1 MKNKMKRCIGMIMML
16 LIVGGFT
23 YTTPCFAASAEVT
36 ISSDKAEVAVDEY
49 VYVYLTITADSLFG
63 DFEANLTYDD
73 NVMEYQSG
81 ASVITGSSGFL
92 KISDMGIT
100 EGSSTRKYTLKFKA
114 IEVGSSEVSF
124 SGRAMVYDFDA
135 GNEMS
140 VSSNVLVLNVKAPET
155 ASGNASLQSLK
166 INPSELSPVFDKSIF
181 EYKVAVGYETEQLIV
196 NALPE
201 DEKATVSI
209 TGNNQ
214 LAEGDNKIVVTVS
227 AENGTKLEYT
237 INLFRDYAPSETVTP
252 GAEIT
257 PSISH
262 GIFEVVRIGEEIY
275 AIYSG
280 RYTLI
285 EPAAEVVVPTG
296 YTKKNLIIS
305 GISITAYAP
314 PESDITSEFFLV
326 YAKNELGEE
335 GFYKYDTIE
344 KTMQRFVAENT
355 ISSTDAADYNAE
367 AAQQIREYKANLNKA
382 ILLIVLISVI
392 CAFLILI
399 IIRLFIKVKGIK
411 SEDLE

>member
-1 MKNKMKRCIGMIMML
+1 MKNKMRRCIGMIMML

-23 YTTPCFAASAEVT
+23 FTSPCFAASAEIT
-36 ISSDKAEVAVDEY
+36 ISSDMAEVTVGDY
-49 VYVYLTITADSLFG
+49 VYVYLTITSDTLFG

-114 IEVGSSEVSF
+114 MEVGSCTVSF

-135 GNEMS
+135 GLEMS
-140 VSSNVLVLNVKAPET
+140 VSSNVLTLNVKAPET
-155 ASGNASLQSLK
+155 ASSNGSLQSLK
-166 INPSELSPVFDKSIF
+166 INPSELSPVFDKAIF
-181 EYKVAVGYETEQLIV
+181 EYKVTVGYETEQLIV

-214 LAEGDNKIVVTVS
+214 LLEGDNKVIVTVS

-237 INLFRDYAPSETVTP
+237 INVFRDYAPTETVTP
-252 GAEIT
+252 AAAIT
-257 PSISH
+257 PSVSH
-262 GIFEVVRIGEEIY
+262 GIFEVVRIGEEIF

-280 RYTLI
+280 RYTLM
-285 EPAAEVVVPTG
+285 EPSAEVVIPTG

-335 GFYKYDTIE
+335 GFYQYDTIE
-344 KTMQRFVAENT
+344 KTMQRFTAGNT
-355 ISSTDAADYNAE
+355 ISNADASDYNEE
-367 AAQQIREYKANLNKA
+367 AALQIREYKANLNKA
-382 ILLIVLISVI
+382 ILLIVLLSVT

-399 IIRLFIKVKGIK
+399 AIRLFMKVKGIK
-411 SEDLE
+411 SDDLE